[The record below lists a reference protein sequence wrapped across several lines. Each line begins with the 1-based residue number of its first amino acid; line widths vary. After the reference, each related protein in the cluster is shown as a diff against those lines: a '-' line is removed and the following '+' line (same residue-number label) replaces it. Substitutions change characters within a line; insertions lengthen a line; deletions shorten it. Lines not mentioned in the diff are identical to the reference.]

1 MLGRI
6 SSGNHQLGAAKTLL
20 FFKLIWRFQKK
31 LRICASVH
39 EMETY
44 GHTNFQL
51 QTHLGLI
58 DTKITKSWC
67 MRGK

>member
-6 SSGNHQLGAAKTLL
+6 FSGHHQLGATETL
-20 FFKLIWRFQKK
+20 FFFNLFGDFEKK
-31 LRICASVH
+31 LRICTSVH